1 MGSPW
6 DVWLSLVIWV
16 WMEGSLVGEAEK
28 VIEFYKMCRK
38 GVERRREG
46 SLGWSRSDRPSP
58 TRLQQLICWDGGISC
73 SLHFFCFICR
83 HHSGFCSAQV

>member
-6 DVWLSLVIWV
+6 EVWLSLVIWV

-46 SLGWSRSDRPSP
+46 SQRMATGQIAPPQPACNS
-58 TRLQQLICWDGGISC
+58 
-73 SLHFFCFICR
+73 
-83 HHSGFCSAQV
+83 